1 MRKLLNLKVLDAY
14 FMGKYLST
22 VFFSLLIFSMISCAI
37 DFSDKVQSIIEKPC
51 TWKDVLA
58 YYAGFVT
65 HMASLLL
72 PLYTLVGVVF
82 FTSRLASN
90 AEILSVF
97 NAGIGFRRLMR
108 PYLLAATA
116 VMLLHLSINH
126 YFAPVLNQWRLWFEH
141 TFVWTDQDKGKT
153 TNVHLLL
160 APDTKVFVRGYN
172 KNAKSVHGLRLQRFE
187 GTRVISILEAETA
200 YWKGEP
206 NRWEIP
212 QWSVRTFDGLRE
224 HYTLHT
230 TKLDTAINISPGD
243 FVYYA
248 NQREEMTT
256 PQLQEAIARDRGRG
270 LPYTRSY
277 EVERYRR
284 TADAF
289 TILIL
294 TIIGLAVAGRKV
306 RGGMGLH
313 LALGI
318 GIGAA
323 YIVFSK
329 FTVSFATGGSLPVWL
344 GMWLPNFAFGLMAW
358 WLVSRAQK

>member
-1 MRKLLNLKVLDAY
+1 MTNPLKFKVLDAY
-14 FMGKYLST
+14 LIRQYLST

-58 YYAGFVT
+58 YYMGFVT

-72 PLYTLVGVVF
+72 PLYTLIGVVF

-97 NAGIGFRRLMR
+97 NAGIGFRRLML
-108 PYLLAATA
+108 PYLVAASA
-116 VMLLHLSINH
+116 VMCLHLTINH
-126 YFAPVLNQWRLWFEH
+126 FGAPLLNRWRLWFEH
-141 TFVWTDQDKGKT
+141 TYVWTDQDKGKT
-153 TNVHLLL
+153 TNVHLLIN
-160 APDTKVFVRGYN
+160 PTTKVFVRGYN
-172 KNAKSVHGLRLQRFE
+172 KNSKTASGLRLERFD
-187 GTRVISILEAETA
+187 GNRVISILEAESA
-200 YWKGEP
+200 IWKGEP
-206 NRWEIP
+206 DRWLLP
-212 QWSVRTFDGLRE
+212 KWTVRSFDGLRE
-224 HYTLHT
+224 QFTQHNNQI
-230 TKLDTAINISPGD
+230 DTAINISPAD

-248 NQREEMTT
+248 NQREQMTT
-256 PQLQEAIARDRGRG
+256 PELNEAIARDRGRG

-277 EVERYRR
+277 EVEKYRR

-289 TILIL
+289 TIIIL

-329 FTVSFATGGSLPVWL
+329 FTVSFATEGSMPVWL
-344 GMWLPNFAFGLMAW
+344 GMWLPNIFFGLMAW

>member
-1 MRKLLNLKVLDAY
+1 MTNPLKFKVLDAY
-14 FMGKYLST
+14 LIKQYLST

-58 YYAGFVT
+58 YYMGFVT

-72 PLYTLVGVVF
+72 PLYTLIGVVF

-97 NAGIGFRRLMR
+97 NAGISFRRLLQ
-108 PYLLAATA
+108 PYLIAAGT
-116 VMLLHLSINH
+116 VMLLHLTINH
-126 YFAPVLNQWRLWFEH
+126 FAAPILNQWRLWFEH
-141 TFVWTDQDKGKT
+141 TYVWVDQDKGKT
-153 TNVHLLL
+153 TNVHLLISE
-160 APDTKVFVRGYN
+160 DTKVFVRGYN
-172 KNAKSVHGLRLQRFE
+172 KNAKTISGLRLERFN
-187 GTRVISILEAETA
+187 GNRVTSILEAESA
-200 YWKGEP
+200 SWKGEP
-206 NRWEIP
+206 NRWSVP
-212 QWSVRTFDGLRE
+212 KWSVRTFDGLRE
-224 HYTLHT
+224 TFTQHNTP
-230 TKLDTAINISPGD
+230 LDTAINITPSD

-248 NQREEMTT
+248 NQREQMTT
-256 PQLQEAIARDRGRG
+256 PELQEAIARDRGRG
-270 LPYTRSY
+270 LPYTKSY
-277 EVERYRR
+277 EVEMYRR

-289 TILIL
+289 TIIIL

-344 GMWLPNFAFGLMAW
+344 GMWLPNIAFGLMAW
-358 WLVSRAQK
+358 WLVMRAQK

>member
-1 MRKLLNLKVLDAY
+1 MLKFKVLDKY
-14 FMGKYLST
+14 LIRYYLST

-58 YYAGFVT
+58 YYMGFVT

-72 PLYTLVGVVF
+72 PLYTLIGVVF

-97 NAGIGFRRLMR
+97 NAGIGFNRLMR
-108 PYLLAATA
+108 PYLIAASA
-116 VMLLHLSINH
+116 VMLLHLVINH
-126 YFAPVLNQWRLWFEH
+126 FGAPTLNQWRLWFEH

-153 TNVHLLL
+153 TNVHLLTG
-160 APDTKVFVRGYN
+160 PNTKLFVRGYN
-172 KNAKSVHGLRLQRFE
+172 KNAKTLSGVRLEYFE
-187 GTRVISILEAETA
+187 GTKVVSILEAESVR
-200 YWKGEP
+200 WKAEP

-212 QWSVRTFDGLRE
+212 KYSVRTFDGLRE
-224 HYTLHT
+224 KFTQHT
-230 TKLDTAINISPGD
+230 TPLDTAINISPSD

-256 PQLQEAIARDRGRG
+256 PELAQAIARDRGRG

-277 EVERYRR
+277 EVEMYRR

-289 TILIL
+289 TIIIL

-329 FTVSFATGGSLPVWL
+329 FTVSFATGGAMPVWL
-344 GMWLPNFAFGLMAW
+344 GMWLPNIAFALMAW

>member
-1 MRKLLNLKVLDAY
+1 MTNPLKFKVLDAY
-14 FMGKYLST
+14 LIRQYLST

-58 YYAGFVT
+58 YYMGFVT

-72 PLYTLVGVVF
+72 PLYTLIGVVF

-90 AEILSVF
+90 AEILSIF
-97 NAGIGFRRLMR
+97 NAGIGFRRLLY
-108 PYLLAATA
+108 PYLIAATA
-116 VMLLHLSINH
+116 VMFLHLTINH
-126 YFAPVLNQWRLWFEH
+126 IGAPILNQWKLWFEH
-141 TFVWTDQDKGKT
+141 TFVWTDQDKGKIA
-153 TNVHLLL
+153 NIHLLT
-160 APDTKVFVRGYN
+160 APDTKVFVRAFN
-172 KNAKSVHGLRLQRFE
+172 KNTQTASGLRLEQFK
-187 GTRVISILEAETA
+187 GNRVISILEAEQA
-200 YWKGEP
+200 KWKGEP
-206 NRWEIP
+206 NRWELP
-212 QWSVRTFDGLRE
+212 KWSVRTFDGLRE
-224 HYTLHT
+224 NYTIHT
-230 TKLDTAINISPGD
+230 TSLDTAINISPAD

-248 NQREEMTT
+248 NQREQMTT
-256 PQLQEAIARDRGRG
+256 PELREAIARDRGRG

-277 EVERYRR
+277 EVEMHRR

-289 TILIL
+289 TIIIL

-313 LALGI
+313 LAVGI

-329 FTVSFATGGSLPVWL
+329 FTVSFATGGVLPVWV
-344 GMWLPNFAFGLMAW
+344 GMWLPNFAFGIMAW

>member
-1 MRKLLNLKVLDAY
+1 MTNPLKLKVLDAY
-14 FMGKYLST
+14 LIRQYLST

-58 YYAGFVT
+58 YYMGFVT

-72 PLYTLVGVVF
+72 PLYTLIGVVF

-97 NAGIGFRRLMR
+97 NAGIGFNRLLR
-108 PYLLAATA
+108 PYIMAGTA
-116 VMLLHLSINH
+116 VMFLHLTINH
-126 YFAPVLNQWRLWFEH
+126 FGAPLLNQWRLWFEH

-153 TNVHLLL
+153 TNVHLLT
-160 APDTKVFVRGYN
+160 APDTKVFVRGFN
-172 KNAKSVHGLRLQRFE
+172 KNNKTASGLRLQRFE
-187 GTRVISILEAETA
+187 GTRVISILEADQA
-200 YWKGEP
+200 KWKGEP
-206 NRWEIP
+206 NHWELP
-212 QWSVRTFDGLRE
+212 RWSVRTFDGLRE
-224 HYTLHT
+224 SYTQHNT
-230 TKLDTAINISPGD
+230 PLDTAINISPTD
-243 FVYYA
+243 FIYYA
-248 NQREEMTT
+248 NQREQMTT
-256 PQLQEAIARDRGRG
+256 PDLREAIARDRGRG

-277 EVERYRR
+277 EVEMHRR

-289 TILIL
+289 TIIIL

-329 FTVSFATGGSLPVWL
+329 FTVSFATGGAMPVWL
-344 GMWLPNFAFGLMAW
+344 GMWLPNLAFGVLAL

>member
-1 MRKLLNLKVLDAY
+1 MLQIKTLDKY
-14 FMGKYLST
+14 LIRYYLST

-58 YYAGFVT
+58 YYMGFVT

-72 PLYTLVGVVF
+72 PLYTLIGVVF

-97 NAGIGFRRLMR
+97 NAGISFNRLMR
-108 PYLLAATA
+108 PYILAASA
-116 VMLLHLSINH
+116 VMILHLLINH
-126 YFAPVLNQWRLWFEH
+126 YGAPKLNVWRLWFEH
-141 TFVWTDQDKGKT
+141 TFVWIDQDKGKT
-153 TNVHLLL
+153 TNVHLLTG
-160 APDTKVFVRGYN
+160 PNTKLFIRGYN
-172 KNAKSVHGLRLQRFE
+172 KNSKTLSGVRLEYFE
-187 GTRVISILEAETA
+187 GTKVVSILEAESA
-200 YWKGEP
+200 RWKAEP

-212 QWSVRTFDGLRE
+212 KWSVRTFDGLRE
-224 HYTLHT
+224 TFT
-230 TKLDTAINISPGD
+230 QNNTPLDTAINISPGD

-248 NQREEMTT
+248 NQREQLTT
-256 PQLQEAIARDRGRG
+256 PELRQAIARDRGRG

-277 EVERYRR
+277 EVEMYRR

-329 FTVSFATGGSLPVWL
+329 FTVSFATGGAMPVWL
-344 GMWLPNFAFGLMAW
+344 GMWLPNIAFALMAW
-358 WLVSRAQK
+358 GLVSRAQK

>member
-1 MRKLLNLKVLDAY
+1 MKLKVLDAY
-14 FMGKYLST
+14 LIRQYLST

-51 TWKDVLA
+51 TWKDVMA
-58 YYAGFVT
+58 YYMGFVT

-72 PLYTLVGVVF
+72 PLYTLIGVVF

-90 AEILSVF
+90 SEILSIF
-97 NAGIGFRRLMR
+97 NAGIGFRRLLR
-108 PYLLAATA
+108 PYLMAATA
-116 VMLLHLSINH
+116 VMCLHLSINH
-126 YFAPVLNQWRLWFEH
+126 FGAPILNQWRLWFEH
-141 TFVWTDQDKGKT
+141 TFVWIDQDKGKT
-153 TNVHLLL
+153 TNVHLLT
-160 APDTKVFVRGYN
+160 APDTKVFVRGFN
-172 KNAKSVHGLRLQRFE
+172 KNAKTASGLRLERFE
-187 GTRVISILEAETA
+187 GNKVISILEAESA
-200 YWKGEP
+200 IWIGEP
-206 NRWEIP
+206 NRWQIP
-212 QWSVRTFDGLRE
+212 KWSVRTFDGLRE
-224 HYTLHT
+224 KFIQSN
-230 TKLDTAINISPGD
+230 TKLDTTINISPAD

-248 NQREEMTT
+248 NQREQMTT
-256 PQLQEAIARDRGRG
+256 PELREAIARDRGRG

-277 EVERYRR
+277 EVEMHRR

-289 TILIL
+289 TIIIL

-329 FTVSFATGGSLPVWL
+329 FTVSFATGGAMPVWL
-344 GMWLPNFAFGLMAW
+344 GMWLPNIAFGLLAW